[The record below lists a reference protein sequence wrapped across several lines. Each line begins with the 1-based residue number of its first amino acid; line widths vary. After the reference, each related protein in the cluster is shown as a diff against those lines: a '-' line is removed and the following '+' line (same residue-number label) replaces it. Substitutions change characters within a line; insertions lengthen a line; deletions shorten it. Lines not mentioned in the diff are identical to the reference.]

1 MCKSIDV
8 MQANLHGFESKANPC
23 SNGTCDAVSQ
33 CIAGMQQQ
41 GIEDYGVDA
50 YGPGGRLID
59 TNNKF
64 HVINEF
70 VSTQSYYTFW
80 KLKTTLK
87 QQGNEIV
94 LENDCRDYLSGLN
107 EVIEGDMGIVFSSW
121 DNTNGIE
128 SFELD

>member
-1 MCKSIDV
+1 MAL
-8 MQANLHGFESKANPC
+8 MPTAL
-23 SNGTCDAVSQ
+23 AVASLTQ
-33 CIAGMQQQ
+33 T
-41 GIEDYGVDA
+41 
-50 YGPGGRLID
+50 
-59 TNNKF
+59 TNSML
-64 HVINEF
+64 
-70 VSTQSYYTFW
+70 STSLSA
-80 KLKTTLK
+80 LKTTLK